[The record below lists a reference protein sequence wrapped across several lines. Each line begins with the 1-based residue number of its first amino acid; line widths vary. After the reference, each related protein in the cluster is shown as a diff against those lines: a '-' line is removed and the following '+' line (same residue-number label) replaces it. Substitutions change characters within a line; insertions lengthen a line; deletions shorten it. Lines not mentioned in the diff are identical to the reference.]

1 MDEPKRLD
9 TVFEKKLLRVPDYQR
24 GYAWQPE
31 QLKDFWEDLVNL
43 PDYRSHYTGVL
54 TLKEIPVADI
64 KASDKEFWLVED
76 HSYKLFHVVDGQQRL
91 TTFVVFLQAF
101 VEFTKALPE
110 NQGRADA
117 NIYISD
123 SLNIADV
130 RDGFLYRTKPRGD
143 RFRTYKF
150 GYTTD
155 NPSHDYLRYRIL
167 GERGGGSVQETFYT
181 LNLANALRYFSE
193 QLDELYLQ
201 EGQDGLE
208 EIYKKLTRR
217 FLFNEYI
224 IKDEFDVFVAF
235 ETMNN
240 RGKQLSA
247 LELLKNRLIYLTTLY
262 EDHELDVADRTSLRD
277 AINDAWKEVYHQLGR
292 NKAEPLN
299 DDEFLQAHSI
309 MYFGYSQRTNYVD
322 FLLNRQF
329 APRKVHE
336 KIEREVALEIPR
348 ERSAETDTEEPDA
361 EYEDPAEETRVVSTA
376 RLRPTEI
383 RDFVNSLNES
393 VVHWFDSCY
402 PQMSDRMSDD
412 EQQWVMRLN
421 RLGIAYFRPLVMAVL
436 KNEQDE
442 AERIRVFRHIERFIF
457 LAFRMT
463 SVQSNYRRN
472 VYFNVSRS
480 LDRRE
485 TSLSEIAHR
494 LDSDLAYAFN
504 EDGFFRTNDFYN
516 FLEKRFRSE
525 SGYYW
530 WSGLRYLLYEYE
542 LSLLAESRQ
551 KKVDWDDLL
560 KPGRDRIS
568 IEHIYPQTETP
579 EWAEAFR
586 AIEGERRKNY
596 NGSLGNMLLLSASIN
611 SSLQNDAF
619 SDKKSA
625 KYDGQGIKLRNGYSD
640 GSHSEIEVSRLNEWG
655 PDQVR
660 QRGLK
665 LLRFAEDHWD
675 FRMQDDEREKLLFLE
690 SEEEGV

>member
-31 QLKDFWEDLVNL
+31 QLKDFWEDLINL
-43 PDYRSHYTGVL
+43 PDGRSHYTGVL
-54 TLKEIPVADI
+54 TLKEIPSKEI

-76 HSYKLFHVVDGQQRL
+76 HSYKLYHVVDGQQRL

-110 NQGRADA
+110 NEGRTDAD
-117 NIYISD
+117 IYVSD
-123 SLNIADV
+123 SLNVADV

-143 RFRTYKF
+143 QFRTYKF

-155 NPSHDYLRYRIL
+155 NPSHDYLRHRIL
-167 GERGGGSVQETFYT
+167 GEPGGGSVRETFYT

-193 QLDELYLQ
+193 QLDELYMQ
-201 EGQDGLE
+201 EEQAGLE
-208 EIYKKLTRR
+208 GIYKKLTRR
-217 FLFNEYI
+217 FLFNEYV

-262 EDHELDVADRTSLRD
+262 EDHELDVSDRTSLRD
-277 AINDAWKEVYHQLGR
+277 TINDAWKEVYHQLGR

-309 MYFGYSQRTNYVD
+309 MYFGFSQRTNYVD

-329 APRKVHE
+329 TPQKVHE
-336 KIEREVALEIPR
+336 KVEREVALETPK
-348 ERSAETDTEEPDA
+348 ERSAEADLEEPDA
-361 EYEDPAEETRVVSTA
+361 EYEDPAEEPKVVSTA
-376 RLRPTEI
+376 RLRPAEI
-383 RDFVNSLNES
+383 RNFVNSLKES
-393 VVHWFDSCY
+393 VGHWFDSY
-402 PQMSDRMSDD
+402 HPRESDRMSDD
-412 EQQWVMRLN
+412 ERQWVARLN
-421 RLGIAYFRPLVMAVL
+421 RLGIAYFRPLVMAIL
-436 KNEQDE
+436 KNERND
-442 AERIRVFRHIERFIF
+442 AERIKVFRHVERFIF

-472 VYFNVSRS
+472 VYFNLSRS
-480 LDRRE
+480 LDRGE
-485 TSLSEIAHR
+485 MSLSELGQR

-504 EDGFFRTNDFYN
+504 EDGSFRTNDFYN
-516 FLEKRFRSE
+516 FLDKRFRSG

-530 WSGLRYLLYEYE
+530 WSGLRYFLYEYE
-542 LSLLAESRQ
+542 LNSLAKSRQ
-551 KKVDWDDLL
+551 KKVDWEDLL

-579 EWAEAFR
+579 EWAEAFHT
-586 AIEGERRKNY
+586 IEDEMRKNY
-596 NGSLGNMLLLSASIN
+596 NGSLGNLLLLSASIN

-619 SDKKSA
+619 GEKKSA
-625 KYDGQGIKLRNGYSD
+625 KYDGQGNKLRNGYSD
-640 GSHSEIEVSRLNEWG
+640 GSHSEIKVSRLDEWG

-660 QRGLK
+660 WRGLK
-665 LLRFAEDHWD
+665 LLRFAEDRWD
-675 FRMQDDEREKLLFLE
+675 FRLRDDEREKLLFLE
-690 SEEEGV
+690 AEEKTS